1 MSITLRQMQYALTL
15 AETGHFG
22 RAAERCHITQPALSQ
37 QIRQIEAFCGVPL
50 FERLG
55 KSVRPTPTGREFTER
70 ARLVLEQAQLL
81 DDFLRGAQGRPNR
94 PLRFGLIPT
103 IAPYLLPEIYP
114 ALQAELPDLQFTA
127 HESRT
132 DQLLDG
138 LEDGSIDLALI
149 ASTPPGHRTRLT
161 LAPLFADEFVL
172 ATGGDATGDGPV
184 PLAMI
189 DSERMLLLDEGHC
202 FRDQAIAACGL
213 DAAGTRRTFAA
224 TSLSTIVE
232 FVANGQ
238 GVTLLPEMA
247 LKKEAVG
254 DRIRIRRLVS
264 PGARRMLTLAWRDAT
279 PFAGIFEQVAA
290 AIRRL
295 RPQASD
301 TAPG

>member
-1 MSITLRQMQYALTL
+1 MSLTLRQMHYALTL

-37 QIRQIEAFCGVPL
+37 QIRQIEDFCGTPL

-55 KSVRPTPTGREFTER
+55 KSVRPTPIGLEFVER
-70 ARLVLEQAQLL
+70 ARTVLEQAQGLE
-81 DDFLRGAQGRPNR
+81 DFLRGAEGKPVR

-103 IAPYLLPEIYP
+103 IAPYLLPEIYS

-132 DQLLDG
+132 DALLDG

-149 ASTPPGHRTRLT
+149 ASTPPAHRTRLT

-172 ATGGDATGDGPV
+172 ATGGDLVDNGPV
-184 PLAMI
+184 PLADI
-189 DSERMLLLDEGHC
+189 DSDRMLLLDEGHC

-213 DAAGTRRTFAA
+213 DPVGSRRAFAA

-232 FVANGQ
+232 FVASGQ
-238 GVTLLPEMA
+238 GITLLPEIA

-264 PGARRMLTLAWRDAT
+264 PGAHRMLRLAWREAT
-279 PFAGIFEQVAA
+279 PFAGIFEQVAT

-295 RPQASD
+295 RPQASVVG
-301 TAPG
+301 PG